1 MDDDGRYRDNR
12 SDFIRG
18 AKDIAKVAK
27 KQVGKKMGRG
37 VDKMADEYTRRSY
50 KRFEEEDDDDDY
62 AGVPGGEGG
71 GGGGY
76 YRNDSRANDDDA
88 HSDSTEGHDED
99 DEIYEGE
106 YQGIPRGDSAKADGA
121 AVHAQA
127 QAQHFRD
134 LSAYE
139 GERRKD
145 QEELAQQ
152 YESILQECGHG
163 KFQWMLYFVLG
174 LALMADGVEIFV
186 VGFVLPSAEK
196 DMCLSE
202 PNKGM
207 LGLIVYLG
215 MMVGAFVWGG
225 LADRIGRR
233 QTLLIS
239 LSINS
244 VFAFFSSFVQ
254 GYSSFLFCR
263 LASGVGIGGSIPIVF
278 SYYSEF
284 LAQEKRGEHLS
295 WLCMF
300 WMIGGIYASAMAW
313 AIIPHY
319 GWSFQ
324 MGSAYQFHSW
334 RVFVLVCAFPSVA
347 AISAL
352 TTMPESPRFYLENGK
367 HDEAWMILKQVH
379 DTNMR
384 AKGYPERVFSVT
396 TIKTVKQMDELVNLG
411 DGAAWHEKW
420 RIKLTSLFHQVWSN
434 FQTVFSPEYRRTTY
448 MMMAVWFSM
457 SFSYYGL
464 TVWFPDMIKYLQKQE
479 YASRT
484 KVFVK
489 EKVEHVTFNF
499 TLENQV
505 HRQGEYFN
513 DKFVNLKMR
522 SMVFEDSLFE
532 ECYFEDI
539 TSSNTFFKNCTFI
552 ATLFYN
558 TDLFKYRLVNSRLI
572 NSTFLH
578 NKEGCLLSDVS
589 DENNAYM
596 VYFVSFLGTLAVL
609 PGNIVSALL
618 MDKIGRLRMLA
629 GSSVISCISCFFLSF
644 GNSESAMIALLC
656 LFGGISIA
664 SWNALDV
671 LTVELYPSD
680 KRTTAFGFL
689 NALCKLAAVL
699 GISIFTSFVGITKA
713 VPILFASGALA
724 AGSFLALK
732 LPETRGQVL
741 Q

>member
-1 MDDDGRYRDNR
+1 MLTGSRREMDPHAHKQRERENKHGIRQETQERY
-12 SDFIRG
+12 
-18 AKDIAKVAK
+18 
-27 KQVGKKMGRG
+27 
-37 VDKMADEYTRRSY
+37 
-50 KRFEEEDDDDDY
+50 
-62 AGVPGGEGG
+62 
-71 GGGGY
+71 
-76 YRNDSRANDDDA
+76 DSRN
-88 HSDSTEGHDED
+88 TE
-99 DEIYEGE
+99 EGA
-106 YQGIPRGDSAKADGA
+106 PVNR
-121 AVHAQA
+121 
-127 QAQHFRD
+127 
-134 LSAYE
+134 
-139 GERRKD
+139 
-145 QEELAQQ
+145 
-152 YESILQECGHG
+152 
-163 KFQWMLYFVLG
+163 
-174 LALMADGVEIFV
+174 
-186 VGFVLPSAEK
+186 
-196 DMCLSE
+196 
-202 PNKGM
+202 
-207 LGLIVYLG
+207 LIVYLG

-254 GYSSFLFCR
+254 GYVSFLFCR

-334 RVFVLVCAFPSVA
+334 RVFVLVCALPSVA

-352 TTMPESPRFYLENGK
+352 TTMPESPRFFLENGK

-396 TIKTVKQMDELVNLG
+396 TIKTVKQMDELVDLG
-411 DGAAWHEKW
+411 DSAAWHQKW
-420 RIKLTSLFHQVWSN
+420 RLKLTTLFHQVWSN
-434 FQTVFSPEYRRTTY
+434 FLTIFSPEYRRTTY

-479 YASRT
+479 YSSRT
-484 KVFVK
+484 KTFVK

-513 DKFVNLKMR
+513 DKFMNLKMR

-558 TDLFKYRLVNSRLI
+558 TDLFKYRLVNCKLI

-589 DENNAYM
+589 DDNNAYM